1 VLGAFSVTN
10 TLHEVKGHCTAQLV
24 YFILI
29 AILFLFYQKGDRVFE
44 KKKKKCA
51 LEEFEIL
58 MANSQNT
65 GTVHS
70 NSCNSVSFET
80 EITKEVETG
89 HKLSITG

>member
-1 VLGAFSVTN
+1 MMT
-10 TLHEVKGHCTAQLV
+10 K
-24 YFILI
+24 
-29 AILFLFYQKGDRVFE
+29 
-44 KKKKKCA
+44 
-51 LEEFEIL
+51 
-58 MANSQNT
+58 SQNT